1 MNFPLFIS
9 VQGNIGSGKST
20 LVKLL
25 QKYFN
30 NDLRQLNVCLL
41 QEPVDVWETIK
52 DKEGKSMVELFYSN
66 QEKYSFAFQMM
77 AYISRLAIIKQA
89 LKENYDIIISERSLN
104 TDKNVFAK
112 MLYDSGKIEDVE
124 YQIYLK
130 WFEEFQKDIPEEHII
145 YIETTPDT
153 AFHRVNKRSRKGENI
168 PLEYLKKCCEYHNDW
183 LYTETYDKM
192 LVIDGNKDTDK
203 TPEVILEWIHTITEW
218 IRVIQTI

>member
-1 MNFPLFIS
+1 MNLPLFIS

-30 NDLRQLNVCLL
+30 NDLRQLNVCFL

-145 YIETTPDT
+145 YIETTPST

-183 LYTETYDKM
+183 LYTETYEKM